1 MRVLLISALT
11 GSLLL
16 AGCTTN
22 PSTGER
28 QVSKAAVGALTGAA
42 VGALAGGKKH
52 RGEGAAI
59 GAAVGGGVGLYMD
72 NQEKKLRDE
81 LQGTGVGVQK
91 DKATGAISLIMPGNI
106 TFPTAQSSI
115 KPDFF
120 ATLNSVAKTLKEFNK
135 TTITVSGHTDNVGRD
150 DYNMKLSQDR
160 ANAVTQYLVS
170 QGVPAS
176 RINSVGF
183 GKTKPIADN
192 STEVGRAQ
200 NRRVTIDINPPDSV

>member
-1 MRVLLISALT
+1 MRIVLIAAIS
-11 GSLLL
+11 GSLLV

-22 PSTGER
+22 PYTGER
-28 QVSKAAVGALTGAA
+28 QASKAAIGALTGAA

-59 GAAVGGGVGLYMD
+59 GAALGGGVGVYMD
-72 NQEKKLRDE
+72 SQEKKLRDE

-91 DKATGAISLIMPGNI
+91 DKTTGAIDLIMPGNI

-120 ATLNSVAKTLKEFNK
+120 ATLNSVGKTLKEFNK

-160 ANAVTQYLVS
+160 ANAVGQYLTS

-176 RINSVGF
+176 RITTVGF

-192 STEVGRAQ
+192 SNEVGRAQ
-200 NRRVTIDINPPDSV
+200 NRRVEITINPPESM